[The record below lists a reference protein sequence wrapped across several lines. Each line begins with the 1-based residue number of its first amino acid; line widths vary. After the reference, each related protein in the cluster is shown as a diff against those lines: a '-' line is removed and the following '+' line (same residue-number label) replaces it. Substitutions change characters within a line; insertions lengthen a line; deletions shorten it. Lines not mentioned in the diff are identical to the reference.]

1 MGASSLSA
9 LTLKRSCTPAVV
21 ESSGECTALDHS
33 VYPLPVDSSTENEW
47 LTSLGSDDE
56 VLLID
61 GPLDSSEVV
70 QAFEV
75 PFDRVAGLLKVK
87 ILG

>member
-1 MGASSLSA
+1 MDASSLSA

-21 ESSGECTALDHS
+21 ESSGVCTALDRS
-33 VYPLPVDSSTENEW
+33 VYPLPVDSSPENQW

-61 GPLDSSEVV
+61 RPFDSSGLVR
-70 QAFEV
+70 AFEV
-75 PFDRVAGLLKVK
+75 PFDRVTGLLQVK